1 MEIIKIDELVRANL
15 VSVIARRMDMD
26 ILWREGVT
34 AARQRVEAKV
44 STLDE
49 EQQFLAD
56 DAPEVLDHRRWSKKQ
71 MSNWIGM
78 TENKLRGILDQPIHD
93 GKRNT
98 GGKELLLLSEVI
110 HLAAML
116 KINPTLLLRP
126 TEEQLVTNTMIE
138 FENLGVSGLQVSALD
153 WYRWISGLG
162 ELPGISLDLEALSS
176 FGSFRVDADANLD
189 RDFFA
194 AEDNL
199 TGDLN
204 SPLSTFVEQHEIP
217 LMGMGDA
224 MHPDNALR
232 VNIAMTTEELELRQ
246 ARVITLLI
254 SDLRIA
260 LKQMEELTDSKDVQQ
275 QIAWTYRRIGRRLLE
290 YGLKD
295 PSLLDGIQEATAKDQ

>member
-26 ILWREGVT
+26 VLWMESVK
-34 AARQRVEAKV
+34 AARQRVQSKT
-44 STLDE
+44 STLE
-49 EQQFLAD
+49 EESEFLAD
-56 DAPEVLDHRRWSKKQ
+56 DAPDALDHRRWSKKQ
-71 MSNWIGM
+71 MSNWIGL
-78 TENKLRGILDQPIHD
+78 TDQKLRGILDRPVHD
-93 GKRNT
+93 GARNT

-116 KINPTLLLRP
+116 RINPNVLLRP
-126 TEEQLVTNTMIE
+126 TEEQLANNTRIE
-138 FENLGVSGLQVSALD
+138 FENLGVNGLQVSALD

-176 FGSFRVDADANLD
+176 FGSFRASADANLN
-189 RDFFA
+189 RDFFD
-194 AEDNL
+194 AEANL
-199 TGDLN
+199 AGGLN
-204 SPLSTFVEQHEIP
+204 SPLSTFIEQHEIP

-246 ARVITLLI
+246 ARAITLLI

-260 LKQMEELTDSKDVQQ
+260 LQQMEVLTDSTEVQK

-295 PSLLDGIQEATAKDQ
+295 PGLLAGINQATADG